1 LAFAL
6 VACAAGPVLPRQT
19 QSSKYDKVEL
29 IAYRALTRD
38 DFRAEVA
45 VGFTIVEERRSR
57 VQRLLAQPSSPTK
70 SLTQDTRV
78 RSAFQHPG
86 RRMRPAWQAS
96 YRVAA
101 ARPRA
106 RERRAADRRPGL
118 TVTRLSIM
126 MPRCG
131 PP

>member
-1 LAFAL
+1 MRSVVLPRSALVRFSLANLARTRVFPLAFAL

-57 VQRLLAQPSSPTK
+57 VQRLLAQPSSPT
-70 SLTQDTRV
+70 SR
-78 RSAFQHPG
+78 
-86 RRMRPAWQAS
+86 
-96 YRVAA
+96 
-101 ARPRA
+101 
-106 RERRAADRRPGL
+106 
-118 TVTRLSIM
+118 
-126 MPRCG
+126 
-131 PP
+131 